1 MMYKIKQG
9 LIALMILLIY
19 QKSYS
24 QASLA
29 AEDMIDEVVVK
40 NASGLEVTYTLV
52 RDAIQRE
59 QWYYMPAQAR
69 LYEIKPVGSNEA
81 EPEFNLIK
89 YQYNNPKNPGE
100 LLEGGI
106 IQFSLVMSPDAIAM
120 QGLRAFVNQRG
131 NSKNVRL
138 SALPLK
144 SAHVNLVTPKGDF
157 IAEGSTVDGIAPV
170 LSNAK
175 MVFSVALTRIGTD
188 VYDALTKSNTGMG
201 VSVQFAYNGL
211 TPPAGFTV
219 TVDWDQAYNYFSK
232 NEKKMASI
240 AGAWKWLGGSAS
252 YASEKQKMT
261 QELLQSKSIKVDV
274 ITGEQFTPEMVAK
287 YLDPILARINTELFE
302 TDQFGRRMDSFL
314 TARALSPDTS
324 KPGGSDKGNAFFAFL
339 KVNAHMSVAIK
350 DIKIVKKGKEV
361 ISFNI
366 KQLVERKSVSGG
378 FVGLGAYSEAVR
390 KKLQILIANGK
401 WESAYFVLPP
411 ISDDDDIDIKRIAME
426 IRLMNKG
433 KLYSSQV
440 FNWTKE
446 KKWTDR
452 NGKERAVAAFPLIEL
467 AKDDPEMSDKT
478 FELKATINSGK
489 SVLNITQQISAG
501 NSENNIALPLSLV
514 DIVKVDPELLRF
526 KSIDSTSKLAYVT
539 VNMSNGSSQV
549 NGSIKPKIINGA
561 PTTPK
566 PFYWLLPKSDM
577 GIPVVP
583 NIVFTLAD
591 GTKVNWK
598 NNGKKLNEPGMSY
611 EVILQ
616 DADYLS
622 GQ

>member
-1 MMYKIKQG
+1 MTYKVRSI
-9 LIALMILLIY
+9 LIALLIVASC
-19 QKSYS
+19 QKNYA

-29 AEDMIDEVVVK
+29 AEDMIEEVVVK
-40 NASGLEVTYTLV
+40 NTAGMEVSYTLI

-69 LYEIKPVGSNEA
+69 LYEIKPVGSNET

-89 YQYNNPKNPGE
+89 FQYNNPANPGE

-106 IQFSLVMSPDAIAM
+106 IQFSLVMSPDATAM
-120 QGLRAFVNQRG
+120 QALRAFITQKTN
-131 NSKNVRL
+131 NPNVRL
-138 SALPLK
+138 SSLPLK
-144 SAHVNLVTPKGDF
+144 TAHVNLVTPKGDF
-157 IAEGSTVDGIAPV
+157 IAEGSTVEGIAPV
-170 LSNAK
+170 LANSK

-201 VSVQFAYNGL
+201 VSVQFTYNGL
-211 TPPAGFTV
+211 TPPAGFEIYVNWQKTHE
-219 TVDWDQAYNYFSK
+219 YFSK
-232 NEKKMASI
+232 HEKKMASI

-261 QELLQSKSIKVDV
+261 QELRQESAIRVKV
-274 ITGEQFTPEMVAK
+274 TAGEQFGDDKIVK
-287 YLDPILARINTELFE
+287 YMDPILARINTQLLEAS
-302 TDQFGRRMDSFL
+302 QFGQKMDSFL
-314 TARALSPDTS
+314 TAMALTPDTT

-339 KVNAHMSVAIK
+339 KANAHMSVAVK
-350 DIKIVKKGKEV
+350 DFRLISKIEDT
-361 ISFNI
+361 ISFSI
-366 KQLVERKSVSGG
+366 KQLVERKSVAGG

-411 ISDDDDIDIKRIAME
+411 ISDDDDIGVKRIAME
-426 IRLMNKG
+426 LRLMNKG

-446 KKWTDR
+446 KKWTDK

-467 AKDDPEMSDKT
+467 ARDDPEMSDKT
-478 FELKATINSGK
+478 FEIDATINAGN
-489 SVLNITQQISAG
+489 SVLKIKEQTSAG

-514 DIVKVDPELLRF
+514 DIVKVDPELLTF
-526 KSIDSTSKLAYVT
+526 KSLTPDAKLAFIT
-539 VNMSNGSSQV
+539 VNLTNGTSQV
-549 NGSIKPKIINGA
+549 NGSIKPKIINGVA
-561 PTTPK
+561 TSPR
-566 PFYWLLPKSDM
+566 PFYWLLPKSDA
-577 GIPVVP
+577 GSPVVP
-583 NIVFTLAD
+583 NIVFTLTD

-598 NNGKKLNEPGMSY
+598 GNGKKLNEPGMSY
-611 EVILQ
+611 EIILQ
-616 DADYLS
+616 DADYLT